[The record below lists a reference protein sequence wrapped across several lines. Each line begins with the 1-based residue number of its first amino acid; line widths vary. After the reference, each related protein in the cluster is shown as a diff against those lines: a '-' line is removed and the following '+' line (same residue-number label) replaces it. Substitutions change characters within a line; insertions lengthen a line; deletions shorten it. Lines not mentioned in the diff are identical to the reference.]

1 MKGTYGS
8 IGKACQTYDNL
19 FGPGSDHPPFLS
31 SPTTCYVLDHI
42 LHQIPHL
49 GIGSYILID
58 VELILLVPRGV
69 RLNPAGGMDHM
80 AGGFLDTRVR
90 SGTHRRQDG
99 RAQDPRIGD
108 LGERDGH
115 ATHVGM
121 DLHPQLALDR
131 AAARDDLFWDEA
143 FFA

>member
-1 MKGTYGS
+1 MR
-8 IGKACQTYDNL
+8 
-19 FGPGSDHPPFLS
+19 
-31 SPTTCYVLDHI
+31 
-42 LHQIPHL
+42 QIPHL

-58 VELILLVPRGV
+58 VELILLVPLGV
-69 RLNPAGGMDHM
+69 RLNPAGGVDHM

-108 LGERDGH
+108 LGERNGH

-121 DLHPQLALDR
+121 GPAWVCIHNWLLTGPPLAMISFGTKPFSRSVRKMCSLP
-131 AAARDDLFWDEA
+131 
-143 FFA
+143 